1 MVRLA
6 TCPRVAAGPSAPCCG
21 LPASRESPQSVAE
34 TRTGT
39 EVLPFS
45 SHCRKRRARRALT
58 AIVSTPSEVPSRVET
73 VTAPAA
79 QSSATAAPDAEQLV
93 RDMSPFAD
101 RLRAVRDRARPL
113 VERARP
119 YTDVFLPYAELMD
132 DPYVRDLR
140 AQVDELLMRARAA
153 AARLDIGRVTSAA
166 RIAHAGARH
175 LADLRPNVPTP
186 SMSLP
191 GVSLPRARAFH
202 VAPVTLPSVNFPIG
216 SALRSVARRLRPGR
230 WAFRTVAV
238 AFVALVAAT
247 PSLQQAMIE
256 AIDWTRSVVES
267 IKIPQLQMPNIPAF
281 QLPGQDAAIPS
292 KLAPAQFEVPP
303 LNAYSASFETQAAYP
318 TVAANTTV
326 EWVVALRN
334 TGSVGWYRGIS
345 GAQAALALAD
355 GTEVAVQTTAYVAP
369 GEIGWFI
376 AKFRAPAGSGTHA
389 VALFPRIDG
398 RGKLPDLG
406 IFALVTVP

>member
-1 MVRLA
+1 M
-6 TCPRVAAGPSAPCCG
+6 
-21 LPASRESPQSVAE
+21 
-34 TRTGT
+34 
-39 EVLPFS
+39 
-45 SHCRKRRARRALT
+45 
-58 AIVSTPSEVPSRVET
+58 PSRVEP
-73 VTAPAA
+73 VTAA
-79 QSSATAAPDAEQLV
+79 QSSATAAPDEEQLV
-93 RDMSPFAD
+93 QDMSPFAD

-119 YTDVFLPYAELMD
+119 YTDVFLPYVELMD

-140 AQVDELLMRARAA
+140 AQVDKLLMPVRAA
-153 AARLDIGRVTSAA
+153 AARLDIGRVTSGA
-166 RIAHAGARH
+166 RIANAGARH
-175 LADLRPNVPTP
+175 LADLRPNVSAP

-191 GVSLPRARAFH
+191 GVSLPRARAPH
-202 VAPVTLPSVNFPIG
+202 VAPVKLPSVTLPSVKLPAVKLPIG
-216 SALRSVARRLRPGR
+216 SALRSVARRPRPGR

-256 AIDWTRSVVES
+256 EIDWTRSVVES
-267 IKIPQLQMPNIPAF
+267 ITIPQLQMPNIPAF
-281 QLPGQDAAIPS
+281 QLPGQDVAIPS

-303 LNAYSASFETQAAYP
+303 LSAYSASFETQAAYP

-326 EWVVALRN
+326 EWVIALRN
-334 TGSVGWYRGIS
+334 TGSAGWYRGIS

-376 AKFRAPAGSGTHA
+376 AKFPAPAGSGTHA

-406 IFALVTVP
+406 IFALVTVR